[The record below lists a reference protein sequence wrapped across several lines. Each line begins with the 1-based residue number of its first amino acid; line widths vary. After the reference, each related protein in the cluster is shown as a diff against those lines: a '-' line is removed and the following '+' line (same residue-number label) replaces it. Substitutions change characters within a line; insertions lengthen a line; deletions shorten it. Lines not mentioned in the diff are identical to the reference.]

1 MNYSRFTR
9 QTEITNYMPIPRHI
23 LSLSLPFSAVVLYGL
38 LMDRGTLSRKNGFA
52 DESSWI
58 YVVYPVLEL
67 AEVLGISPTS
77 VKKDLKKLE
86 EKGLIRR
93 VRRSR
98 KEANRIYLLL
108 PGDAVT
114 ATGRETGKE
123 TGKDRKCT
131 SEGQKQSCRRETI
144 VAPSNMNKQRNIIDL
159 YQHKQEESL

>member
-1 MNYSRFTR
+1 MNYSRFTQ
-9 QTEITNYMPIPRHI
+9 QTEITNYMPIPRQM

-38 LMDRGTLSRKNGFA
+38 LLDRGTLSRKSGFT
-52 DESSWI
+52 DESGWI

-67 AEVLGISPTS
+67 VEILGISPTS

-86 EKGLIRR
+86 ERGLIHR

-108 PGDAVT
+108 PADAVT
-114 ATGRETGKE
+114 ATGTVTGR
-123 TGKDRKCT
+123 DRKST
-131 SEGQKQSCRRETI
+131 SQGRKQPSRRETI
-144 VAPSNMNKQRNIIDL
+144 VAPSNMNKQQDIIDL

>member
-1 MNYSRFTR
+1 MNYSRFTQ

-38 LMDRGTLSRKNGFA
+38 LLDRGTLSRKNGFA
-52 DESSWI
+52 DESGWI

-108 PGDAVT
+108 PDDAVT
-114 ATGRETGKE
+114 ATGRE

-131 SEGQKQSCRRETI
+131 SEGQKQPCRRGTI
-144 VAPSNMNKQRNIIDL
+144 VAPSNMNKQHNIIDL

>member
-1 MNYSRFTR
+1 MNYSRFTQ
-9 QTEITNYMPIPRHI
+9 QTEITNYMPIPRRI

-38 LMDRGTLSRKNGFA
+38 LLDRGTLSRKSGFT
-52 DESSWI
+52 DESGWI

-67 AEVLGISPTS
+67 ADVLGISPTS

-93 VRRSR
+93 IRRSR

-114 ATGRETGKE
+114 ATGREI
-123 TGKDRKCT
+123 GKDRKCT
-131 SEGQKQSCRRETI
+131 SEGQKQSRRRETI
-144 VAPSNMNKQRNIIDL
+144 VAPSNMNKQHNIIDL